1 MLGGILARMILG
13 ARSRSIARWR
23 RRRAIVVLRASGL
36 RGKPQQEREGERRK
50 YSAVLH
56 FHFTRFQEAATLR
69 VRPARDFVLVY
80 SWAGGCCSGF

>member
-1 MLGGILARMILG
+1 MLGGILARMIRG
-13 ARSRSIARWR
+13 ARSGAIAGRR
-23 RRRAIVVLRASGL
+23 RRRAIMVLRAGGL

-69 VRPARDFVLVY
+69 VRAARDCILIY
-80 SWAGGCCSGF
+80 SWVGGCCSGF